1 MKTNPFGHFQVL
13 IDKKLDTMSVGEEL
27 PDTDIL
33 SHLCEYRLLSRGIR
47 GGDCQTHILNEAER
61 SHRAGMHAEAADH
74 PLLGGE
80 GQLSLPEFVLKSVD
94 VQILVALE
102 GDEIMPVALVIAH
115 EEVLAMRRGQ
125 VFPILESLFNGRKR
139 RVAVQLKVN
148 AVGLEKIRDPGDAHG
163 YFRVIEVLL
172 KTLTIHYYLFHDTF
186 YDNDLA

>member
-1 MKTNPFGHFQVL
+1 MKTDPFGHFQVL
-13 IDKKLDTMSVGEEL
+13 IDKKLDTMSVGEEF

-47 GGDCQTHILNEAER
+47 GGDCQPHILNEAER
-61 SHRAGMHAEAADH
+61 GHRARMDSEAANH
-74 PLLGGE
+74 PLLGGK

-172 KTLTIHYYLFHDTF
+172 NALAIHYYLFHDAL

>member
-1 MKTNPFGHFQVL
+1 MKTDPFGHFQVL
-13 IDKKLDTMSVGEEL
+13 IDKKLDTMSVGEEF

-33 SHLCEYRLLSRGIR
+33 SYLGEHRLLRRGIR
-47 GGDCQTHILNEAER
+47 SGDCQTHIRNEAER
-61 SHRAGMHAEAADH
+61 GHGAGMHSEAAHH

-80 GQLSLPEFVLKSVD
+80 GQFPLPELVLEGVY
-94 VQILVALE
+94 VEILMALE
-102 GDEIMPVALVIAH
+102 GNEIMPVALVIAH
-115 EEVLAMRRGQ
+115 EEVLAMCCGQ
-125 VFPILESLFNGRKR
+125 IFPIFESYLNSRKR

-148 AVGLEKIRDPGDAHG
+148 AIGLEKIRDSGDAHS

>member
-1 MKTNPFGHFQVL
+1 MKTDPFGHFQVL
-13 IDKKLDTMSVGEEL
+13 IDKKLDTMSVGEEF

-33 SHLCEYRLLSRGIR
+33 SYIGEHRLLSRGIR

-61 SHRAGMHAEAADH
+61 SHRAGMHAEAAQH

-125 VFPILESLFNGRKR
+125 FE
-139 RVAVQLKVN
+139 VN
-148 AVGLEKIRDPGDAHG
+148 AVGLEKIRDPGDAHS

-186 YDNDLA
+186 YDSDLA